1 MKVGLFPMP
10 EWRDSIT
17 SRDPCPFMIPRTI
30 KRHERTLSPWV
41 RLVERTVSD
50 GANEAVYHS
59 FAQADYVCIVAVTPQ
74 HELVCVSQYR
84 PAVDTVTLELP
95 AGLLEMNEEPLECA
109 VRELAEEA
117 SLRPS
122 APPVLLGCF
131 LPDTGRLENRF
142 WAYVAPEVAPI
153 SNAVAE
159 SNVARQLV
167 PLVEVP
173 RFIAEGRF
181 AHALH
186 IAAVGLAVMRGS
198 LPILSKTCWPIGAA
212 ASPLIAGPA

>member
-1 MKVGLFPMP
+1 M
-10 EWRDSIT
+10 I
-17 SRDPCPFMIPRTI
+17 SRDLCPFMIPRTI
-30 KRHERTLSPWV
+30 KRHERTLSSWV
-41 RLVERTVSD
+41 RLVERIVSD
-50 GANEAVYHS
+50 GTNEAVYHS
-59 FAQADYVCIVAVTPQ
+59 FAQADYVSIVAVTPQ

-95 AGLLEMNEEPLECA
+95 AGLLQADEDPLECA

-117 SLRPS
+117 RFRPS

-142 WAYVAPEVAPI
+142 WAYVAGEVAPI
-153 SNAVAE
+153 SNAATE
-159 SNVARQLV
+159 PNVTRQLV

-186 IAAVGLAVMRGS
+186 IAALSLAVMRGS
-198 LPILSKTCWPIGAA
+198 LPILSETCWPGVAA
-212 ASPLIAGPA
+212 DKQLIIGPA